1 MGGGEIEKQT
11 TDDVSG
17 QNIFAKKILSIEF
30 ILFLLNKIKP
40 NEIELNTEKKT
51 KDELNIILAFF
62 LYLNFKQNN
71 RVLLGFL
78 QQDEFVVVTVI
89 VVVVVG
95 CVEEYPS
102 CRRLLIECPLSPFRQ
117 RG

>member
-78 QQDEFVVVTVI
+78 QQDEFVVVTV
-89 VVVVVG
+89 VVG
-95 CVEEYPS
+95 CVQEYSS
-102 CRRLLIECPLSPFRQ
+102 CRRLLIKCPLSPFRQ